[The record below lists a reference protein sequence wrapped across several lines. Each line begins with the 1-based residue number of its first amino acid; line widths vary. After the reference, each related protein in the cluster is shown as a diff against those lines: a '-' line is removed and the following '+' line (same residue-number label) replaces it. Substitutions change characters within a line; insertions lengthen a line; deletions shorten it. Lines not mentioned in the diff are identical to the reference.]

1 MFDNDV
7 RRTMTLVLTISKE
20 EIGLHDFNVENAL
33 NKTNAL
39 CFVICFEYL
48 RLSIQE
54 CYQNEILPEQ
64 SVFCTFLF

>member
-1 MFDNDV
+1 M
-7 RRTMTLVLTISKE
+7 RRTMTLILTISKV
-20 EIGLHDFNVENAL
+20 EIGLHDFNVAHAL
-33 NKTNAL
+33 NKTM

-64 SVFCTFLF
+64 SMFCKFLF